1 METPAPASITAPIVC
16 RVTPWY
22 YRRMAMMAGIMLVM
36 GLFFLYDGQYGYHN
50 ANKIVD
56 KMDWFEKVHLKSYDE
71 AAAAGKIDQW
81 IKESKAKGLPVGKD
95 DEPPRWVAYAAENG
109 WPEKPHRHTDD
120 EITAQFWWG
129 GATLLASL
137 IVATLMLLNRNK
149 VLKAEADHWIT
160 PEGLT
165 IHFSQVFRVDKRK
178 WDNKGLAYVWYRE
191 TAEAP
196 EKKALI
202 DDLKFDGAGK
212 ILARLLT
219 HFKGELIE
227 KIEDSPQTNLDDK
240 TSGQ

>member
-1 METPAPASITAPIVC
+1 INT
-16 RVTPWY
+16 
-22 YRRMAMMAGIMLVM
+22 
-36 GLFFLYDGQYGYHN
+36 
-50 ANKIVD
+50 
-56 KMDWFEKVHLKSYDE
+56 
-71 AAAAGKIDQW
+71 
-81 IKESKAKGLPVGKD
+81 
-95 DEPPRWVAYAAENG
+95 
-109 WPEKPHRHTDD
+109 
-120 EITAQFWWG
+120 
-129 GATLLASL
+129 
-137 IVATLMLLNRNK
+137 
-149 VLKAEADHWIT
+149 
-160 PEGLT
+160 EGLT

-227 KIEDSPQTNLDDK
+227 KIEDSQQTHLDDK